1 MHRLCDR
8 FLSKINLNTLKR
20 LEICVVFVF
29 HISGLRL
36 TGSLS
41 LHSLHPHTE
50 DSPQEDSDSATFHR
64 DIMGNAQAR
73 QRIKARDFDYLAK
86 FTGFATEE
94 VKCCIKW
101 KVRS

>member
-1 MHRLCDR
+1 MRRLFST
-8 FLSKINLNTLKR
+8 FLGFAYPDNCHC
-20 LEICVVFVF
+20 ICYILIQGTVSRKTP
-29 HISGLRL
+29 IA
-36 TGSLS
+36 
-41 LHSLHPHTE
+41 PH
-50 DSPQEDSDSATFHR
+50 FIC

-101 KVRS
+101 KVRSLLNVDV